1 MSDAETSRQMREDW
15 DRRARDDARYYVA
28 FGRRR
33 QAAAE
38 FFASAEE
45 ALHAIRF
52 ELRRFPPAVD
62 PRTLSALEIGCGPG
76 RLLVP
81 LSRVLGRIVGVDV
94 SPEMVAQARQNLEGI
109 DNASVET
116 TSGADLAAFQDESF
130 DFCYSYAVFQH
141 IPDKA
146 AVWSYLREAWRVL
159 RPGGILKCQ
168 FNGLLEEPS
177 RAADTWSG
185 ARFRPEELREFCR
198 AQDFQL
204 LLLEGA
210 DTQNLWMAAAKRP
223 AGWGRTLRAVAG
235 ARLLRITNA
244 YTTDRVVPAAGRFSS
259 ASLWVDDLTSDAD
272 LNNLEVEIGGR
283 RAAPCYVGRYS
294 WNGPSQ
300 VNVFLPAGTPT
311 GVVPAR
317 LWMLGEPI
325 SNYAPLRVI
334 PPPPAAPRLL
344 SVTDGINLL
353 AGTQIETGTLK
364 VNLEEVG
371 PAPALTAALDGEEL
385 ADLEAF
391 CVDPLPERYT
401 LNLKVPEGTAP
412 GHHWLTV
419 RLRGR
424 AFAPVAIDI
433 VA

>member
-1 MSDAETSRQMREDW
+1 M
-15 DRRARDDARYYVA
+15 
-28 FGRRR
+28 
-33 QAAAE
+33 
-38 FFASAEE
+38 
-45 ALHAIRF
+45 
-52 ELRRFPPAVD
+52 
-62 PRTLSALEIGCGPG
+62 
-76 RLLVP
+76 
-81 LSRVLGRIVGVDV
+81 
-94 SPEMVAQARQNLEGI
+94 
-109 DNASVET
+109 
-116 TSGADLAAFQDESF
+116 
-130 DFCYSYAVFQH
+130 
-141 IPDKA
+141 
-146 AVWSYLREAWRVL
+146 
-159 RPGGILKCQ
+159 
-168 FNGLLEEPS
+168 
-177 RAADTWSG
+177 
-185 ARFRPEELREFCR
+185 
-198 AQDFQL
+198 
-204 LLLEGA
+204 
-210 DTQNLWMAAAKRP
+210 
-223 AGWGRTLRAVAG
+223 
-235 ARLLRITNA
+235 
-244 YTTDRVVPAAGRFSS
+244 
-259 ASLWVDDLTSDAD
+259 
-272 LNNLEVEIGGR
+272 
-283 RAAPCYVGRYS
+283 
-294 WNGPSQ
+294 
-300 VNVFLPAGTPT
+300 
-311 GVVPAR
+311 PAR